1 MGCDTKNRYQKIY
14 FMPFS
19 FYCANYTA
27 CSESN
32 SLASSLSSGQGP
44 VFAIWKCIRNCP
56 SAFLYFMYWEDQTIY
71 YELYHKILKPK
82 KGTRKLILMTVADK
96 QAQPFPLHLLLLLR
110 RRVINHTNS
119 SGKRK
124 QTFEFSGCTGLPWGG
139 PCLLMW
145 FCIIKLYC

>member
-1 MGCDTKNRYQKIY
+1 MTQKIGTRKIY

-82 KGTRKLILMTVADK
+82 KRNSKININDCSRQASTAISTSSPFTVEGKSHKPHRQLRKKETDFWVFWLYWFD
-96 QAQPFPLHLLLLLR
+96 LR
-110 RRVINHTNS
+110 WALSFNVV
-119 SGKRK
+119 
-124 QTFEFSGCTGLPWGG
+124 
-139 PCLLMW
+139 
-145 FCIIKLYC
+145 LYN